1 MSQYSGDTDDK
12 QWLYEHNLLPITGG
26 KVCVQGLLVCESI
39 YLAFLK
45 VQLNPGNLNCHGK
58 LKLLR
63 VIGVS
68 NYGGFERKN
77 QKHLIKRGFVLLHV

>member
-1 MSQYSGDTDDK
+1 MCARSSRMR
-12 QWLYEHNLLPITGG
+12 E
-26 KVCVQGLLVCESI
+26 
-39 YLAFLK
+39 YLFGILK

-63 VIGVS
+63 IIGVS
-68 NYGGFERKN
+68 NYGGFEGEN